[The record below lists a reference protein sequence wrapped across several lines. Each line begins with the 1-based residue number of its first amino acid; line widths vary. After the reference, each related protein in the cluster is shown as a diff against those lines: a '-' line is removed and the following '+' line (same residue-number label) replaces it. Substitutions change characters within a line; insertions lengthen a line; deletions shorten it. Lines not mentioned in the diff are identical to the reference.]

1 MGVPAFFRWLSLKY
15 PKVLRDVIE
24 LVGPYDQQQGDFISI
39 DPTEP
44 NPNGRE
50 FDNLY
55 LDMNGIIHP
64 CTHPEDR
71 PPPTTEEEMFE
82 EVFRYID
89 RLIYMIRPRKLLYLA
104 VDGVAPRA
112 KINQQRSRRFRA
124 AKEAE
129 EKHKEMLRIREE
141 WKKQGLRVPECD
153 PNRKPFDSNVITPG
167 TPFMMNL
174 SEALKKFIEDRVA
187 HDPAYNRISI
197 IYSDASVPGEGEHK
211 IAEFIRTQRA
221 QEDYDPNTSH
231 VLYGLDADLIM
242 LALATHELN
251 FYVLRERVFPSP
263 QQSDRKMMSLEAQDS
278 KNEENSGIQNA
289 AATGARNS
297 FQLLSID
304 VLRECL
310 EAEFMEPLE
319 IGFEMESSSR
329 PQKLEF
335 DLERVID
342 DFVFLCF
349 FVGNDFL
356 PHLPSLDI
364 REGAIDYLIELYK
377 KLVPRIGYLSDE
389 KGEIHFGR
397 VRLFLNELAATEE
410 YIFQKRKWEEERK
423 QRQQE
428 ERETENKH
436 SETQN
441 DTRKLSRTQEV
452 SENKKVEENLKEFD
466 NAQNFAV
473 AESLKK
479 RLNTLN
485 STEQSS
491 CTNESIDNV
500 NVDQSTSEK
509 VVLDDIVEE
518 EEEEEEEQEEQEL
531 SQVEYILELSDQ
543 QVKEQFEKE
552 LKERL
557 YKKKVVDSVEDTV
570 RLGEQGWKERYYES
584 KFHWSSQSETTERK
598 REELAYKYFEGL
610 LWVMRYY
617 YRGCVSWTWYFPYHY
632 APFASDLAA
641 CPFEAESVQYERG
654 KPFKPLEQLMAVL
667 PPSSAKDVLPE
678 CLTKL
683 MVDPHSELKPFYP
696 DDFAIDLEGK
706 RFVWQGVALLP
717 FVDAS
722 LLENAVRNAEENLT
736 LEEKQRNSIG
746 ETILA
751 TNRNTLLGEFISQL
765 SVPKDSSHRA
775 SIAAA
780 SEKIRVQLNLFGRL
794 TRMDTTNSHVIQAY
808 YYLPAM
814 KQEHL
819 PRVLPN
825 ATYPLPQLEQR
836 EKYSITDGQT
846 GWKAAWFGPLGFLA
860 KKMISDRQS
869 KEDNWNRGSR
879 KGESSISTQRN
890 WQPSGINTQHFV
902 LDANI
907 PTSTVAGHPQV
918 VQNLSP
924 STGPMSYVSSAAPFF
939 INNHHIQT
947 NMPFPIHPSVQ
958 QAQIEFLQQMQQS
971 MKRNRPEEKK
981 NLSQKRAKR

>member
-1 MGVPAFFRWLSLKY
+1 MDSTIPCMR
-15 PKVLRDVIE
+15 
-24 LVGPYDQQQGDFISI
+24 
-39 DPTEP
+39 
-44 NPNGRE
+44 
-50 FDNLY
+50 LY
-55 LDMNGIIHP
+55 MNGIIHP
-64 CTHPEDR
+64 CTHPENR

-82 EVFRYID
+82 EIFRYID
-89 RLIYMIRPRKLLYLA
+89 RLVYMIRPRKLVYLA

-129 EKHKEMLRIREE
+129 EKQKELLRVRDE
-141 WKKQGLRVPECD
+141 WKKKGLRVPEYD

-167 TPFMMNL
+167 TPFMTNL
-174 SEALKKFIEDRVA
+174 SVALKQFIADRVA
-187 HDPAYNRISI
+187 HDPAYNKISV
-197 IYSDASVPGEGEHK
+197 IYSDSSVPGEGEHK

-221 QEDYDPNTSH
+221 QEGYDPNTSH

-263 QQSDRKMMSLEAQDS
+263 QQSEQKRQPQEAQDS
-278 KNEENSGIQNA
+278 KIQDSSDIQNA
-289 AATGARNS
+289 AAIGARNS

-304 VLRECL
+304 ILRECL

-329 PQKLEF
+329 HQRLEF

-377 KLVPRIGYLSDE
+377 KLVPRFGYLSDD

-397 VRLFLNELAATEE
+397 VRLFLNELATTED
-410 YIFQKRKWEEERK
+410 YIFQKRKLEEEKK
-423 QRQQE
+423 QKQQA
-428 ERETENKH
+428 ERATENKQ
-436 SETQN
+436 SEN
-441 DTRKLSRTQEV
+441 DRTKLSRTREDY
-452 SENKKVEENLKEFD
+452 ENRKAEDDANLKETRD
-466 NAQNFAV
+466 SLNFAV

-479 RLNTLN
+479 RLKTQD
-485 STEQSS
+485 SSEQASS
-491 CTNESIDNV
+491 NKQMDVANME
-500 NVDQSTSEK
+500 QSTSEQI
-509 VVLDDIVEE
+509 VLNDVDVEE
-518 EEEEEEEQEEQEL
+518 EEEEEEEEL
-531 SQVEYILELSDQ
+531 SQVEYMLELSDQ

-557 YKKKVVDSVEDTV
+557 YKKRVVDSVEDVV
-570 RLGEQGWKERYYES
+570 RLGEQGWKERYYEK
-584 KFHWSSQSETTERK
+584 KFHWSPQSETSQRK

-641 CPFEAESVQYERG
+641 CPFEADSVQYERG
-654 KPFKPLEQLMAVL
+654 KPFRPLEQLMAVL
-667 PPSSAKDVLPE
+667 PPSSAKEVLPKS
-678 CLTKL
+678 LTQL
-683 MVDPHSELKPFYP
+683 MMDPHSELKPFYP
-696 DDFAIDLEGK
+696 DDFVIDLEGK

-717 FVDAS
+717 FVDAF
-722 LLENAVRNAEENLT
+722 LLENAVRNAEESFT
-736 LEEKQRNSIG
+736 LEERERNSIG

-751 TNRNTLLGEFISQL
+751 THKSTLLGQFISQL
-765 SVPKDSSHRA
+765 STPKDSSHRA
-775 SIAAA
+775 SAAAA
-780 SEKIRVQLNLFGRL
+780 SEKIRGNLNLFGRL
-794 TRMDTTNSHVIQAY
+794 TRMDVASPTVIQAY

-825 ATYPLPQLEQR
+825 ANYPLPQLEQR
-836 EKYSITDGQT
+836 ERYSIIDGQT

-860 KKMISDRQS
+860 KKMISYRLS
-869 KEDNWNRGSR
+869 KEDSWNRATR
-879 KGESSISTQRN
+879 KSEIPSSVRN
-890 WQPSGINTQHFV
+890 SFHSAGVNTQHYI
-902 LDANI
+902 LEANMPI
-907 PTSTVAGHPQV
+907 NANPNHQQAI
-918 VQNLSP
+918 QNLS
-924 STGPMSYVSSAAPFF
+924 STMGQQAYGVDAASFF
-939 INNHHIQT
+939 INNHCTQT
-947 NMPFPIHPSVQ
+947 AIPFPIHPSVQ
-958 QAQIEFLQQMQQS
+958 KAQIEFFQQMQQS
-971 MKRNRPEEKK
+971 MKRNRPEENK
-981 NLSQKRAKR
+981 NMSQKRAKR